1 VDTVGTR
8 GPTQADPPRDG
19 QPRSLLATHRTVWN
33 MKNLR
38 NVFEINLSGICLHPS
53 LAHMPAPAIDHYA
66 VLGLAYGATPED
78 IKKAHKKLALKYL
91 LLPV

>member
-1 VDTVGTR
+1 
-8 GPTQADPPRDG
+8 
-19 QPRSLLATHRTVWN
+19 

-91 LLPV
+91 LLPVWATAAAS